1 MESFKSGVTIGN
13 GAAIN
18 FELGWIPDR
27 VEVYN
32 ATTGTPYN
40 VAFPN
45 LMVLTFT
52 GGGNV
57 DNNSI
62 SVGEIITDLTTLATA
77 IVKQV
82 ELISGSWA
90 SGDAAGMIAIERDD
104 IVGTFGANACVGEVD
119 GANDDFTNVAAQLT
133 HGFTSTG
140 AVAAANTD
148 IVAYV
153 GVAGSNAKGFT
164 MASGLAIE
172 AKVLRWAAYRDDR

>member
-18 FELGWIPDR
+18 VELGWIPDR

-40 VAFPN
+40 VGFPN
-45 LMVLTFT
+45 RMVLTFT
-52 GGGNV
+52 GGGTNE
-57 DNNSI
+57 I
-62 SVGEIITDLTTLATA
+62 SVGEKITDLTTLATA
-77 IVKQV
+77 IVKQI
-82 ELISGSWA
+82 ELISGTWA
-90 SGDAAGMIAIERDD
+90 AGTAAGMIVIERDD
-104 IVGTFGANACVGEVD
+104 ISGTFGANACVGEVVD
-119 GANDDFTNVAAQLT
+119 ATDDFTNVAAQAT
-133 HGFTSTG
+133 YGFASTG
-140 AVAAANTD
+140 DVAAANTD

-172 AKVLRWAAYRDDR
+172 AKVLWWTAYRDDR

>member
-18 FELGWIPDR
+18 VELGWIPDR

-45 LMVLTFT
+45 RMVLTFT
-52 GGGNV
+52 SGGTNE
-57 DNNSI
+57 I
-62 SVGEIITDLTTLATA
+62 SVGETIKDLTTLATA
-77 IVKQV
+77 IVAAIV
-82 ELISGSWA
+82 LTSGSWA
-90 SGDAAGMIAIERDD
+90 AATAAGIFVLERDY
-104 IVGTFGANACVGEVD
+104 INGSFGANACVGEEAD
-119 GANDDFTNVAAQLT
+119 ATDDFTAAAVQAE

-140 AVAAANTD
+140 AVAAANSS

-153 GVAGSNAKGFT
+153 GVAGSKSKGFT
-164 MASGLAIE
+164 IAAGLAIE